1 LQEGK
6 YLAAI
11 YADPNH
17 RSCPIE
23 QTFRIVGRRWTVLIL
38 RELFFGA
45 NRFVQIERGVG
56 RINPKVLSNR
66 LRELEDSE
74 IVQRRVSPGRPVQ
87 IEYSLTEK
95 GRNLLPLLYSAAKY
109 SLGNCPD
116 VVFKDAKPHTPEEIL
131 RKMSLGSA
139 SPSTRGRPQAGT

>member
-1 LQEGK
+1 MLEGK

-23 QTFRIVGRRWTVLIL
+23 QTFRIVGKRWTVVIL

-45 NRFVQIERGVG
+45 NRFGRIKSGVG

-66 LRELEDSE
+66 LKELEDFGIIKRSV
-74 IVQRRVSPGRPVQ
+74 IPGRPVQ
-87 IEYSLTEK
+87 IDYSLTEK
-95 GRNLLPLLYSAAKY
+95 GSNLLPLLFSAASY
-109 SLGNCPD
+109 SLGNCPE
-116 VVFKDAKPHTPEEIL
+116 VVFKDGKPYTAKEIFE
-131 RKMSLGSA
+131 KTSS
-139 SPSTRGRPQAGT
+139 

>member
-1 LQEGK
+1 LLEGK

-17 RSCPIE
+17 RACPIE
-23 QTFRIVGRRWTVLIL
+23 QTFKIVGKRWTVVIL

-45 NRFVQIERGVG
+45 NRFGRIRSGVG

-66 LRELEDSE
+66 LKELEDSG
-74 IVQRRVSPGRPVQ
+74 IVLRTVTGGRPVQ

-95 GRNLLPLLYSAAKY
+95 GRNLLPLLFAAAKY
-109 SLGNCPD
+109 SLGNCPE
-116 VVFKDAKPHTPEEIL
+116 VVFKDGKSYTVEEIL
-131 RKMSLGSA
+131 RKMSH
-139 SPSTRGRPQAGT
+139 

>member
-1 LQEGK
+1 MQEGK

-23 QTFRIVGRRWTVLIL
+23 QTFKIVGKRWTVVIL

-45 NRFVQIERGVG
+45 DKFGKIKSGVG
-56 RINPKVLSNR
+56 RINPKVLSSR
-66 LRELEDSE
+66 LKELEDSDM
-74 IVQRRVSPGRPVQ
+74 IKRSVTPGRPVR

-95 GRNLLPLLYSAAKY
+95 GRNILPLLFSAAKY
-109 SLGNCPD
+109 SMANCPE
-116 VVFKDAKPHTPEEIL
+116 VVFRDGKSYTAEEVL
-131 RKMSLGSA
+131 RKMSRDQ
-139 SPSTRGRPQAGT
+139 P

>member
-1 LQEGK
+1 MPEGK

-23 QTFRIVGRRWTVLIL
+23 QTFKLVGKRWTVVIL

-45 NRFVQIERGVG
+45 NRFGRIRSGVG

-66 LRELEDSE
+66 LKELEDSG
-74 IVQRRVSPGRPVQ
+74 IILRSVTGGRPVQ
-87 IEYSLTEK
+87 IEYSLSEK
-95 GRNLLPLLYSAAKY
+95 GRNLLPLIFSAAKY
-109 SLGNCPD
+109 SLVNCPE
-116 VVFKDAKPHTPEEIL
+116 VVFKDGKPYTVEEIL
-131 RKMSLGSA
+131 RKTSS
-139 SPSTRGRPQAGT
+139 

>member
-1 LQEGK
+1 LLNGK

-23 QTFRIVGRRWTVLIL
+23 QTFTIVGKKWTVVIL

-45 NRFVQIERGVG
+45 DRFGRIKSGVG

-66 LRELEDSE
+66 LKELEDSGM
-74 IVQRRVSPGRPVQ
+74 VKRSVTPGRPVQ
-87 IEYSLTEK
+87 IDYSLTEK
-95 GRNLLPLLYSAAKY
+95 GRNILPLLFSAAKY
-109 SLGNCPD
+109 SMRNCPE
-116 VVFKDAKPHTPEEIL
+116 VVFKDGKPHTAEEIL
-131 RKMSLGSA
+131 RKMSA
-139 SPSTRGRPQAGT
+139 

>member
-1 LQEGK
+1 LLEGK

-23 QTFRIVGRRWTVLIL
+23 QTFTIVGKKWTVVIL
-38 RELFFGA
+38 RELSFGA
-45 NRFVQIERGVG
+45 DRFGRIKSGVG

-66 LRELEDSE
+66 LKELEDSGM
-74 IVQRRVSPGRPVQ
+74 VKRSVTPGRPVQ

-95 GRNLLPLLYSAAKY
+95 GRNILPLLFTAAKY
-109 SLGNCPD
+109 SIGNCPE
-116 VVFKDAKPHTPEEIL
+116 VVFKDGKPHTVEEIL
-131 RKMSLGSA
+131 RKMSA
-139 SPSTRGRPQAGT
+139 

>member
-1 LQEGK
+1 MLEGK

-23 QTFRIVGRRWTVLIL
+23 QTFELVGKKWTVVIL

-45 NRFVQIERGVG
+45 DRFVKIKRGVG

-66 LRELEDSE
+66 LKELEDSGM
-74 IVQRRVSPGRPVQ
+74 VKRSVTPARPVQ
-87 IEYSLTEK
+87 IAYCLTEK
-95 GRNLLPLLYSAAKY
+95 GTNILPLLFAAATYSM
-109 SLGNCPD
+109 GNCAE
-116 VVFKDAKPHTPEEIL
+116 VVFKDGKPHTAEEIL
-131 RKMSLGSA
+131 RKISA
-139 SPSTRGRPQAGT
+139 

>member
-1 LQEGK
+1 LLEGK

-23 QTFRIVGRRWTVLIL
+23 QTFTIVGKKWTVVIL

-45 NRFVQIERGVG
+45 NRFGRIKSGVG

-74 IVQRRVSPGRPVQ
+74 MIKRTVTGGRPVQ
-87 IEYSLTEK
+87 IAYSLTEK
-95 GRNLLPLLYSAAKY
+95 GRGILPLLFAAAKY
-109 SLGNCPD
+109 SMGNCPD
-116 VVFKDAKPHTPEEIL
+116 VVFKDGKPYTAEEIL
-131 RKMSLGSA
+131 RKMSA
-139 SPSTRGRPQAGT
+139 

>member
-1 LQEGK
+1 LLEGK

-23 QTFRIVGRRWTVLIL
+23 QTFKIVGKKWTVLVL

-45 NRFVQIERGVG
+45 NRFGRIKTGVG
-56 RINPKVLSNR
+56 SINPKVLSNR
-66 LRELEDSE
+66 LKDLEDAEMIKRTVIS
-74 IVQRRVSPGRPVQ
+74 GRPVQ

-95 GRNLLPLLYSAAKY
+95 GQNILPLLFSAAKY
-109 SLGNCPD
+109 SMGNCPE
-116 VVFKDAKPHTPEEIL
+116 VVFKDGESYTAEEIL
-131 RKMSLGSA
+131 RKMSA
-139 SPSTRGRPQAGT
+139 

>member
-1 LQEGK
+1 LLEGK

-23 QTFRIVGRRWTVLIL
+23 QTFELVGKKWTVVIL

-45 NRFVQIERGVG
+45 DRFGRIKSGVG
-56 RINPKVLSNR
+56 NINPKVLSNR
-66 LRELEDSE
+66 LKELEDSGM
-74 IVQRRVSPGRPVQ
+74 VKRSVTPGRPVQ

-95 GRNLLPLLYSAAKY
+95 GRNILPLLFSAANY
-109 SLGNCPD
+109 SMSNCPE
-116 VVFKDAKPHTPEEIL
+116 VVFKDGKTYTAEEIL
-131 RKMSLGSA
+131 RKMSA
-139 SPSTRGRPQAGT
+139 

>member
-6 YLAAI
+6 YLAAV

-17 RSCPIE
+17 MSCPIE
-23 QTFRIVGRRWTVLIL
+23 QTFRIVGKKWTVVIL

-45 NRFVQIERGVG
+45 DKFGKIKSGVG

-66 LRELEDSE
+66 LKELEDSDM
-74 IVQRRVSPGRPVQ
+74 IKRNVTPGRPVV

-95 GRNLLPLLYSAAKY
+95 GRNILPLLFSAAKY
-109 SLGNCPD
+109 SMANCPD
-116 VVFKDAKPHTPEEIL
+116 VVFKDGKSYTAEEVL
-131 RKMSLGSA
+131 RKMS
-139 SPSTRGRPQAGT
+139 RDQE

>member
-6 YLAAI
+6 YLSAI

-23 QTFRIVGRRWTVLIL
+23 QTFRIVGKKWTVVIL

-45 NRFVQIERGVG
+45 DKFGKIKSGVG

-66 LRELEDSE
+66 LRELEDSDMIKR
-74 IVQRRVSPGRPVQ
+74 IVTPGRPVR

-95 GRNLLPLLYSAAKY
+95 GRNILPLLFSAAKY
-109 SLGNCPD
+109 SMANCPE
-116 VVFKDAKPHTPEEIL
+116 VVFKDGKTYTAEEVL
-131 RKMSLGSA
+131 RKMSRDQS
-139 SPSTRGRPQAGT
+139 

>member
-1 LQEGK
+1 LLEGK

-23 QTFRIVGRRWTVLIL
+23 QTFTIVGKKWTVVIL

-45 NRFVQIERGVG
+45 DRFGRIKSGVG

-66 LRELEDSE
+66 LRELEDSGM
-74 IVQRRVSPGRPVQ
+74 VKRSVTPGRPVQ

-95 GRNLLPLLYSAAKY
+95 GRNILPLLFSAATY
-109 SLGNCPD
+109 SMGNCPE
-116 VVFKDAKPHTPEEIL
+116 VVFKDGKPHTADEVL
-131 RKMSLGSA
+131 RKMSA
-139 SPSTRGRPQAGT
+139 

>member
-17 RSCPIE
+17 RACPIE
-23 QTFRIVGRRWTVLIL
+23 ETFRIVGKRWTVTIL

-45 NRFVQIERGVG
+45 NRFGQIERGAG
-56 RINPKVLSNR
+56 KINPKVLSNR
-66 LRELEDSE
+66 LKELEDHE
-74 IVQRRVSPGRPVQ
+74 IVKRSVSPGRPVQ

-95 GRNLLPLLYSAAKY
+95 GRNLLPLLFSAAKF
-109 SLGNCPD
+109 SLGNCPE
-116 VVFKDAKPHTPEEIL
+116 VVFKDGKPYTVEEIF
-131 RKMSLGSA
+131 RKMS
-139 SPSTRGRPQAGT
+139 R

>member
-1 LQEGK
+1 M
-6 YLAAI
+6 AAI

-23 QTFRIVGRRWTVLIL
+23 QTFKIVGKRWTVVIL

-45 NRFVQIERGVG
+45 TRFVQIERGVG

-66 LRELEDSE
+66 LKELEDAE
-74 IVQRRVSPGRPVQ
+74 VVQRKVSPGRPVQ

-109 SLGNCPD
+109 SLGNCPE
-116 VVFKDAKPHTPEEIL
+116 VVFKDGKAHTPEEIL
-131 RKMSLGSA
+131 RKMSLEAGS
-139 SPSTRGRPQAGT
+139 SPAPHR

>member
-1 LQEGK
+1 LLEGK

-23 QTFRIVGRRWTVLIL
+23 QTFAIVGRKWTVVIL

-45 NRFVQIERGVG
+45 DRFGRIKSGVG

-66 LRELEDSE
+66 LKELEDSGM
-74 IVQRRVSPGRPVQ
+74 IKRNVTAGRPVQ

-95 GRNLLPLLYSAAKY
+95 GKNILPLLFTAAKY
-109 SLGNCPD
+109 SMGNCPE
-116 VVFKDAKPHTPEEIL
+116 VVFKDGKSYSAEEIL
-131 RKMSLGSA
+131 GKMSA
-139 SPSTRGRPQAGT
+139 

>member
-1 LQEGK
+1 MQEGK

-23 QTFRIVGRRWTVLIL
+23 QTFRIVGKRWTVVIL

-45 NRFVQIERGVG
+45 DRFGRIKSGVG

-66 LRELEDSE
+66 LKELEDSGM
-74 IVQRRVSPGRPVQ
+74 INRRVTPGRPVQ
-87 IEYSLTEK
+87 IGYSLTEK
-95 GRNLLPLLYSAAKY
+95 GRNLLPLLFSAAKY
-109 SLGNCPD
+109 SLGNCPE
-116 VVFKDAKPHTPEEIL
+116 VVFKDGKSYTVEEIF
-131 RKMSLGSA
+131 RKVSQSRA
-139 SPSTRGRPQAGT
+139 KV